1 MNLIRED
8 EGKTFTFQHF
18 GENRLEG
25 EAVSFIVIH
34 NLDFRNLH
42 NLHFKISEK
51 LCLQWNDFQDN
62 IKSTFNNLR
71 EEKTSCTIFLGHLGI
86 DRHRTPNIREII
98 WLGNQ
103 LLLKGSINWKTKSI
117 FKEHFQNAICMQ
129 YFKHSYLTWTS
140 SPVGRS
146 KMCKSNHWQAGKL
159 AMLTKRRWQ
168 LDRMT
173 WMA

>member
-71 EEKTSCTIFLGHLGI
+71 EEKTSCTILLGHLGI
-86 DRHRTPNIREII
+86 DRHRTPNTNIREII

-103 LLLKGSINWKTKSI
+103 
-117 FKEHFQNAICMQ
+117 
-129 YFKHSYLTWTS
+129 
-140 SPVGRS
+140 P
-146 KMCKSNHWQAGKL
+146 
-159 AMLTKRRWQ
+159 
-168 LDRMT
+168 
-173 WMA
+173 